1 MPTVA
6 VPYLM
11 LDPGFM
17 WYAPA
22 NTAFPS
28 LGGTGAGSIFTDSP
42 SVTFYEIGATE
53 AGYTFSYSQ
62 SIEAINVAEFADPVK
77 WRTTARQ
84 GSMAFNMAD
93 FTLTNLQRAMNGGTI
108 ALMSGV
114 AGSATAINKWTPPPV
129 GSESRAALLW
139 QSLDGT
145 MRIFMYQT
153 VQVNEME
160 TAFKKAPDIAVL
172 PCEFRFEI
180 DASGRIFEAYTAG
193 PTRLGL

>member
-1 MPTVA
+1 MPTTLT
-6 VPYLM
+6 PYMM
-11 LDPGFM
+11 LDPGFL
-17 WYAPA
+17 WLAPA
-22 NTAFPS
+22 NTAFPT
-28 LGGTGAGSIFTDSP
+28 LGGTASGSIFTDSP

-62 SIEAINVAEFADPVK
+62 TIEAINVAEFADPVK

-93 FTLTNLQRAMNGGTI
+93 YTLKNVQRSMNGGTLTL
-108 ALMSGV
+108 ASGTQGTGNAV
-114 AGSATAINKWTPPPV
+114 NKWTPPAV
-129 GSESRAALLW
+129 GSETRAALLW

-160 TAFKKAPDIAVL
+160 TAFKKAPDFAVL

-180 DASGRIFEAYTAG
+180 DASGNIFEVYTAG
-193 PTRLGL
+193 PTRYGN

>member
-6 VPYLM
+6 TPYLM
-11 LDPGFM
+11 LDPGFL
-17 WYAPA
+17 WHAPA
-22 NTAFPS
+22 NTSFPS
-28 LGGTGAGSIFTDSP
+28 LGGTASGSVFTDSP

-77 WRTTARQ
+77 WRTTQRQ

-93 FTLTNLQRAMNGGTI
+93 YTLTNLQRAMNGGSLTT
-108 ALMSGV
+108 ASGSGASLV
-114 AGSATAINKWTPPPV
+114 SKWVPPAV
-129 GSESRAALLW
+129 GSETRACLLW
-139 QSLDGT
+139 MSLDLT

-160 TAFKKAPDIAVL
+160 SAFKKAPDYAVL

-180 DASGRIFEAYTAG
+180 DVSGNIFEVYTAG
-193 PTRLGL
+193 TTRKGL

>member
-6 VPYLM
+6 TPYLM
-11 LDPGFM
+11 LDPGYL
-17 WYAPA
+17 WHAPA
-22 NTAFPS
+22 NTLFPAN
-28 LGGTGAGSIFTDSP
+28 GGTASGSQFTDAP

-93 FTLTNLQRAMNGGTI
+93 YTLKNLQRAMNGGSLTTV
-108 ALMSGV
+108 SG
-114 AGSATAINKWTPPPV
+114 AGATLISKWTPPAV
-129 GSESRAALLW
+129 GNETRSALLW

-145 MRIFMYQT
+145 MRIYMYQT

-160 TAFKKAPDIAVL
+160 TAFKKAPDYAVL

-180 DASGRIFEAYTAG
+180 DASGNIFEVYTAG
-193 PTRLGL
+193 TTRLGA

>member
-1 MPTVA
+1 M
-6 VPYLM
+6 
-11 LDPGFM
+11 DPGFL
-17 WYAPA
+17 WHAPA
-22 NTAFPS
+22 ATAFPS
-28 LGGTGAGSIFTDSP
+28 GGGTVSGSVFTDSP

-62 SIEAINVAEFADPVK
+62 TIEAINVAEFADPVR
-77 WRTTARQ
+77 WRTTQRQ

-93 FTLTNLQRAMNGGTI
+93 YTLKNLQRAMNGGT
-108 ALMSGV
+108 LSTVSGS
-114 AGSATAINKWTPPPV
+114 GATLISKWVPPAV
-129 GSESRAALLW
+129 GSETRSALLW

-160 TAFKKAPDIAVL
+160 TAFKKAPDYAVL

-180 DASGRIFEAYTAG
+180 DASGNIFEVYSAG
-193 PTRLGL
+193 TTRLGA

>member
-6 VPYLM
+6 TPYLM
-11 LDPGFM
+11 MDPGFL
-17 WYAPA
+17 WHAPA
-22 NTAFPS
+22 ATAFPS
-28 LGGTGAGSIFTDSP
+28 GGGTVSGSVFTDSP

-62 SIEAINVAEFADPVK
+62 TIEAINVAEFADPVR
-77 WRTTARQ
+77 WRTTQRQ

-93 FTLTNLQRAMNGGTI
+93 YTLKNLQRAMNGGT
-108 ALMSGV
+108 LSTVSGS
-114 AGSATAINKWTPPPV
+114 GATLISKWVPPAV
-129 GSESRAALLW
+129 GSETRSALLW

-160 TAFKKAPDIAVL
+160 TAFKKAPDYAVL

-180 DASGRIFEAYTAG
+180 DASGNIFEVYSAG
-193 PTRLGL
+193 TTRLGA

>member
-6 VPYLM
+6 TPYLM
-11 LDPGFM
+11 MDPGFL
-17 WYAPA
+17 WHAPA
-22 NTAFPS
+22 NTLFPTG
-28 LGGTGAGSIFTDSP
+28 GGTASGSVFTDSP

-93 FTLTNLQRAMNGGTI
+93 YTLKNLQRAMNGGT
-108 ALMSGV
+108 LSTVSGS
-114 AGSATAINKWTPPPV
+114 GATLISKWVPPV
-129 GSESRAALLW
+129 VGNETRAALLW
-139 QSLDGT
+139 QSFDGT

-160 TAFKKAPDIAVL
+160 TAFKRAPDIAVL

-180 DASGRIFEAYTAG
+180 DVSGNIFEVYTAG
-193 PTRLGL
+193 PTRLGA

>member
-1 MPTVA
+1 M
-6 VPYLM
+6 M
-11 LDPGFM
+11 DPGFL
-17 WYAPA
+17 WIAPA
-22 NTAFPS
+22 NTVFPS
-28 LGGTGAGSIFTDSP
+28 LGGTASGSIFTDAP

-77 WRTTARQ
+77 WRTTQRQ

-93 FTLTNLQRAMNGGTI
+93 FTLKNLQRAMNGGTMST
-108 ALMSGV
+108 MSG
-114 AGSATAINKWTPPPV
+114 AGATLVTKWVPPAIGAETR
-129 GSESRAALLW
+129 SALLW

-153 VQVNEME
+153 VQVNEIE
-160 TAFKKAPDIAVL
+160 TAFKKAPDFSVI

-180 DASGRIFEAYTAG
+180 DASGNIFEVYTAG